1 MEETMRAAIRE
12 NYGGPEQLRVKDL
25 DIPVPGDGD
34 IRIRVR
40 AFGINRAETY
50 MRKGAWGDVSTI
62 SGIECVGEV
71 DLDPSGVLQKGQK
84 VAAIMGGLGRTR
96 PGSYAEYTCAP
107 RTNVFALDTNLRW
120 ADLAAIPESFATAW
134 WCLFRSL
141 ELERGQSLLIR
152 GAASALGRA
161 AIALASDVGATVV
174 ATTRSATKVNGLLA
188 LGATDVVLEQSEF
201 AAKASAARPERFDRV
216 LELVGNSAV
225 RESLQLVKPGGALCL
240 AGFLGGLEPI
250 DGFNPI
256 ADLPS
261 DVRFSFFGSFALGGE
276 GYPTQQIPMQRI
288 VDGVAEGRIGAK
300 PGRVLPFE
308 RIAEAHQL
316 VEANSV
322 EGKIVVE
329 V

>member
-1 MEETMRAAIRE
+1 MRAMLRE
-12 NYGGPEQLRVKDL
+12 NYGGPEQLQMKDL
-25 DIPVPGDGD
+25 AIPVPADGD

-40 AFGINRAETY
+40 AFGVNRAETY
-50 MRKGAWGDVSTI
+50 MRKGAWGEVNSI

-71 DLDPSGVLQKGQK
+71 DLDASGTFQKGQK

-107 RTNVFALDTNLRW
+107 RSNVFALDTNLPW

-141 ELERGQSLLIR
+141 ELERGQSLLVR

-161 AIALASDVGATVV
+161 AIALAADAGASVV
-174 ATTRSATKVNGLLA
+174 ATTRSATKVDGLLA
-188 LGATDVVLEQSEF
+188 IGAAQVVQEGPDF
-201 AAKASAARPERFDRV
+201 SARVSHVRPERFDCV
-216 LELVGNSAV
+216 LELVGNNVV
-225 RESLQLVKPGGALCL
+225 RESLLLVKPGGGLCL
-240 AGFLGGLEPI
+240 AGFLAGLDPI

-256 ADLPS
+256 VDLPS
-261 DVRFSFFGSFALGGE
+261 DVRFSFFGSFALGAD
-276 GYPTQQIPMQRI
+276 GYPTQAIPMQQI
-288 VDGVAEGRIGAK
+288 VDGVAQGRFAAK
-300 PGRVLPFE
+300 PGKVLPFE

-316 VEANSV
+316 VEANLV
-322 EGKIVVE
+322 EGKVVIA